1 MTVNEKERIARWLG
15 WKWRG
20 GRIRRDLYPAQGFK
34 RLLFD
39 PRPFDQSLHY
49 CDAWQPDVDITLW
62 HGKDGLAQAI
72 YERQLWEPF
81 VNALAENQGLDGL
94 WGGDRDRRQAFK
106 TLAFWIALCATPAQL
121 TAALVAVIEE
131 GE

>member
-1 MTVNEKERIARWLG
+1 MTANERIARWLG

-62 HGKDGLAQAI
+62 HGKGGLLEEI
-72 YERQLWEPF
+72 EERGLWSVFCSKLSIIRTKHGMNYPGQ
-81 VNALAENQGLDGL
+81 NALTI
-94 WGGDRDRRQAFK
+94 FK
-106 TLAFWIALCATPAQL
+106 AALFATPAQL
-121 TAALVAVIEE
+121 SAALDAVLKEA
-131 GE
+131 GDGS